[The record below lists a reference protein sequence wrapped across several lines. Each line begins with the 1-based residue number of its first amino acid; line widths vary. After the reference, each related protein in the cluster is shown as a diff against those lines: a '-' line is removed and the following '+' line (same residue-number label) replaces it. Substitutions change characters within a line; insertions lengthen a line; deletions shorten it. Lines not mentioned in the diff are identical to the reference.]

1 MSFIAVAAGV
11 GVVGAVYKGIQGG
24 KQQRM
29 ANAIHPNDPVYQQ
42 SPYAANQLAAV
53 SNAYNGRMG
62 GASYAENNIDSNQAN
77 SAAGV
82 ERNSSNG
89 FQNLAVLSGLQG
101 NTNTA
106 NLDLAAKEANNKQA
120 LLGELGQANQGM
132 TSEADKIYND
142 QLRNY
147 NNSLNAKNALQSAA
161 WKNQSNMVSDI
172 GTSLIGGAGAIN
184 KMIGGGA
191 NSTGYSAP
199 QASGPYNPAMYGS
212 TGNIDPNY
220 NPFT

>member
-29 ANAIHPNDPVYQQ
+29 ANAITPVNANYTS
-42 SPYAANQLAAV
+42 SPYAANQLATV
-53 SNAYNGRMG
+53 SNAYNGLMP
-62 GASYAENNIDSNQAN
+62 GAVNAENGIDSNQAN

-106 NLDLAAKEANNKQA
+106 NLDLAEKEANNKQA

-132 TSEADKIYND
+132 ISEAD
-142 QLRNY
+142 
-147 NNSLNAKNALQSAA
+147 
-161 WKNQSNMVSDI
+161 
-172 GTSLIGGAGAIN
+172 
-184 KMIGGGA
+184 
-191 NSTGYSAP
+191 
-199 QASGPYNPAMYGS
+199 
-212 TGNIDPNY
+212 
-220 NPFT
+220 